1 MAKLFVAFNFSS
13 RGLMSR
19 KITGF
24 RKRFDPKYNHYSFPH
39 MSMLAPFEVSDISLD
54 ELIETLKVETET
66 FYFGNNSIPNL
77 SFSGLGIYEHK
88 KRNMLYLNPIYNAD
102 LQHCSDMV
110 IDICKSF
117 MSKNIKYKE
126 NKNQFLPLGVFH
138 NISELQ
144 IVLEQAKLE
153 FANNTPLSIDSISIY
168 QSKMGIW
175 FEKEILIDFEENKN
189 QLLQLNNRCI

>member
-13 RGLMSR
+13 QGLMSR

-39 MSMLAPFEVSDISLD
+39 MSMLAPFEVSEDLLGD
-54 ELIETLKVETET
+54 LIETLKEETET
-66 FYFGNNSIPNL
+66 FYFGNKSLPNL

-88 KRNMLYLNPIYNAD
+88 KRNMLYLNPIYGTD

-110 IDICKSF
+110 VDICKSF
-117 MSKNIKYKE
+117 IAKNIKYKE

-138 NISELQ
+138 NINELQ

-153 FANNTPLSIDSISIY
+153 FASNTPLSIDSISIY

-189 QLLQLNNRCI
+189 QLLQLNQRCI